1 MLKERKIAK
10 KKKNLR
16 NGNVYRQNSYGF
28 KKALMIESYQW
39 KWSEKKVMKKLY
51 YLIRMTF
58 QTKFAYIKAF
68 WFNIFGTAVSILI
81 YYFLWKY
88 VFQSRDELN
97 GFTAVEI
104 TTYVIISRLL
114 SSQFSGGIN
123 REFSEWVQK
132 GNIVVELLRPVP
144 LVFTLF
150 GKRVGE
156 FLFFILFKGIPV
168 SILATFILGGTG
180 PDGAANFALFLVS
193 VFISIGLMFWIEVMV
208 GLISFFTLN
217 SYGIGYTKT
226 ALMSILSGGI
236 VPLFLFPEGVAKVLD
251 YMPFAGMVS
260 VPVHIYLGKYTA
272 AEAFSFIG
280 LQIIWVAL
288 LGIGVMAFYRFAI
301 KKVVVQGG

>member
-1 MLKERKIAK
+1 
-10 KKKNLR
+10 
-16 NGNVYRQNSYGF
+16 
-28 KKALMIESYQW
+28 MIELYQW

-193 VFISIGLMFWIEVMV
+193 VFISIGLMF
-208 GLISFFTLN
+208 
-217 SYGIGYTKT
+217 
-226 ALMSILSGGI
+226 
-236 VPLFLFPEGVAKVLD
+236 
-251 YMPFAGMVS
+251 
-260 VPVHIYLGKYTA
+260 
-272 AEAFSFIG
+272 
-280 LQIIWVAL
+280 
-288 LGIGVMAFYRFAI
+288 
-301 KKVVVQGG
+301 

>member
-1 MLKERKIAK
+1 M
-10 KKKNLR
+10 
-16 NGNVYRQNSYGF
+16 
-28 KKALMIESYQW
+28 
-39 KWSEKKVMKKLY
+39 
-51 YLIRMTF
+51 
-58 QTKFAYIKAF
+58 
-68 WFNIFGTAVSILI
+68 
-81 YYFLWKY
+81 
-88 VFQSRDELN
+88 
-97 GFTAVEI
+97 EI

-180 PDGAANFALFLVS
+180 PDGAANFALFLIS

>member
-1 MLKERKIAK
+1 MSCL
-10 KKKNLR
+10 
-16 NGNVYRQNSYGF
+16 V
-28 KKALMIESYQW
+28 QW
-39 KWSEKKVMKKLY
+39 KRKETTKRVKGREGLKKLY

-58 QTKFAYIKAF
+58 QTKFAYRKAF

-88 VFQSRDELN
+88 VFRSRKELY
-97 GFTAVEI
+97 GFTAAEI

-123 REFSEWVQK
+123 KEFADWVQK

-144 LVFTLF
+144 LALTLF

-156 FLFFILFKGIPV
+156 FLFFFIFKGIPV
-168 SILATFILGGTG
+168 SILATILLGGVG
-180 PDGAANFALFLVS
+180 PEGPGKLMLFLVS
-193 VFISIGLMFWIEVMV
+193 VCISVGLMFWIEMMV
-208 GLISFFTLN
+208 GLISFFTLGA
-217 SYGIGYTKT
+217 YGLGYTKT

-236 VPLFLFPEGVAKVLD
+236 VPLFLFPEGMAKVLE

-260 VPVHIYLGKYTA
+260 VPAHIYLGKYTIQ
-272 AEAFSFIG
+272 EALSFIG
-280 LQIIWVAL
+280 LQIIWVVL
-288 LGIGVMAFYRFAI
+288 LGIGVMTFYQFAI

>member
-1 MLKERKIAK
+1 
-10 KKKNLR
+10 
-16 NGNVYRQNSYGF
+16 
-28 KKALMIESYQW
+28 
-39 KWSEKKVMKKLY
+39 MKKLC

-88 VFQSRDELN
+88 VFQSRDELH

-132 GNIVVELLRPVP
+132 GDIVVELLRPVP

-156 FLFFILFKGIPV
+156 FLFFLLFKGIPV

-180 PDGAANFALFLVS
+180 PDGAVNFVLFLVS

-236 VPLFLFPEGVAKVLD
+236 VPLFLFRKVWQRCWIICLLQGWFLCRFTFILENTQ
-251 YMPFAGMVS
+251 PQRLF
-260 VPVHIYLGKYTA
+260 PLL
-272 AEAFSFIG
+272 AFRLPGSRC
-280 LQIIWVAL
+280 LEWE
-288 LGIGVMAFYRFAI
+288 
-301 KKVVVQGG
+301 